1 VEANLLMQVV
11 ATVIPVLIGMLV
23 TSVRIE
29 RRLSRVE
36 SALDA
41 VKELKADHKS
51 LRGWVGKVDKRVTIL
66 EARE

>member
-1 VEANLLMQVV
+1 MDPDLLMQVV

-36 SALDA
+36 ASLD
-41 VKELKADHKS
+41 VLQELRQDHKS
-51 LRGWVGKVDKRVTIL
+51 LRGWVGKVDKRVTTL

>member
-1 VEANLLMQVV
+1 MQVV

-23 TSVRIE
+23 TSVSIE

-36 SALDA
+36 ASLD
-41 VKELKADHKS
+41 VLQELRQDHKS
-51 LRGWVGKVDKRVTIL
+51 LRGWVAKVDKRVTTL